1 MVTAS
6 SLKNRLLCRITEV
19 CTIYMNLELIQLSK
33 HFGDRLN
40 CIINKANNY
49 IHV

>member
-6 SLKNRLLCRITEV
+6 SLKNRLLCRNTEV

-33 HFGDRLN
+33 HFGDGLN
-40 CIINKANNY
+40 CIINKEDKN
-49 IHV
+49 ISI